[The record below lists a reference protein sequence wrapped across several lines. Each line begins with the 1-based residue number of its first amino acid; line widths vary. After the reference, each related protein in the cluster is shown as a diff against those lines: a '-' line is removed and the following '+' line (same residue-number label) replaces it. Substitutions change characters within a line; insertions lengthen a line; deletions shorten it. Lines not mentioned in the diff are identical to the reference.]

1 MIGSS
6 RTPRILG
13 SLALVGATAFGSIA
27 LSAAPASASASASPK
42 LDALVAKRIKPILL
56 VHGFTR
62 TSADFASTITE
73 LKANGYPDEKIFT
86 IDYNS
91 FAPNAYVAT
100 LIAAKVQA
108 IRTQTGAD
116 KVDIVAHSMGAFGVR
131 YFLKNLGGAAVVE
144 DFVSLAGPNH
154 GTTTANTPECGALP
168 SCVEMRTDSPFLAQ
182 LNAGDE
188 TPGNVRYLTFWSSC
202 DDLVIPAGD
211 SVPLKG
217 ALNIKTECLTHMA
230 LPVDPKVIKATVF
243 FTKYL

>member
-1 MIGSS
+1 MIRST

-27 LSAAPASASASASPK
+27 LSATPASASPK
-42 LDALVAKRIKPILL
+42 LDALIAKRIKPILL

-62 TSADFASTITE
+62 TSADFGSTITE

-91 FAPNAYVAT
+91 FAPNAYTAT
-100 LIAAKVQA
+100 AIAAKVQA

-116 KVDIVAHSMGAFGVR
+116 KVDIVSQSLGAFGVR
-131 YFLKNLGGAAVVE
+131 YFIKNLGGAAVVE

-154 GTTTANTPECGALP
+154 GTTTADTAQCGAIP
-168 SCVEMRTDSPFLAQ
+168 SCAEMRVDSPFLTE

-202 DDLVIPAGD
+202 DDLVVPAGD

-217 ALNIKTECLTHMA
+217 ALNIKTECLTHMQ
-230 LPVDPKVIKATVF
+230 LPVDPKVVKATVF